1 VKTYP
6 RANAQGQSVIVGS
19 QWLSR
24 NFICNGNSAYFW
36 RKPVYTY
43 FSGRIRVCSLDRW
56 VSSLY
61 ASFDMLKQC
70 VEMCMAYFSS
80 KRKTRKPQST
90 WDLGEA
96 SLSHQFGSQALG
108 VIAFRETYQS
118 TCRQVEIPHQF
129 LTFDISFLRDVV
141 NHLWANQY
149 KTCFWC
155 AICQHPEMSM
165 RERLQWDPLVLPLPK
180 GKLSKAGT
188 MQEGSYSC
196 PSCSMN

>member
-1 VKTYP
+1 MKNHYPSLTASNRSCLRARAGQWLYNDELSAGEPIKTCSTCSHLVSFVFQARRVVYTAKLQLSTDAGRWEQLQNFARLSPADFVKTYP

-80 KRKTRKPQST
+80 KRKTRKTQST
-90 WDLGEA
+90 
-96 SLSHQFGSQALG
+96 
-108 VIAFRETYQS
+108 
-118 TCRQVEIPHQF
+118 
-129 LTFDISFLRDVV
+129 
-141 NHLWANQY
+141 
-149 KTCFWC
+149 
-155 AICQHPEMSM
+155 
-165 RERLQWDPLVLPLPK
+165 
-180 GKLSKAGT
+180 
-188 MQEGSYSC
+188 
-196 PSCSMN
+196 